1 MTAIS
6 KELLKAFDY
15 RDIPFEMQS
24 CPHWVLW
31 VRYPEPK
38 KNDPEHMGKAPINA
52 HNLRFAMTN
61 NPETW
66 SRFDEAVGTYSEH
79 AGETININVKG
90 QPTAA
95 EIAGIG
101 FVLKDSGF
109 VGIDIDDKPA
119 ELADFLEGTV
129 TGITGNIMSRTRGT
143 CYAEISQSG
152 KGVHIFARGKLPG
165 KDKKSTEKGLEMYQ
179 DRRFLA
185 MTGDTIPTHTTITD
199 DISEELSAIYAEY
212 FPEKPKTPAPAPAP
226 GHAAAAPVYD
236 VDIGRALRTA
246 RKTNPKFADLYNGD
260 IAGYTSFSEARG
272 ALLMILVHYLHGD
285 AEKIEQAYKSS
296 SLYNRDAKFDS
307 RRGDT
312 TLGKYDIST
321 AIEKNGGNYFDYNKK
336 SGKTSYSLTI
346 AQSDPTGGAA
356 PEPVNAADAAGTVEI
371 SETTGDAQSESEKP
385 VKVLPWYFYENSRGD
400 LRVDPAKLLM
410 HIQKKEH
417 YFWVASGA
425 MDGVRRY
432 FYNDRRGVYEWLSDD
447 RIKGRIRNYI
457 SSELPTAVKA
467 KDINETFNL
476 LILDECRY
484 SDSAIDDGEHLVNFE
499 NGFYN
504 IETGQILPHSS
515 GILSTIQLPL
525 RFDPTRNYTLDD
537 APNFKQ
543 YITTITEGDT
553 EKQTLMLEY
562 MGAALSNVPGYKFKS
577 ALFLVGAG
585 NTGKSKY
592 IELIYSLLGEGNF
605 ASISFA
611 DLEERFQSGAIYGKR
626 LVCDADMKVQRAK
639 GNSLFMKITGG
650 DPVQIE
656 YKGMNPFTT
665 KHRGFLLFAS
675 NAMPRWSGNTTDA
688 AYNRMMIIECNNVIP
703 PERQDPDLLNKLLS
717 ERRVIVSLALNA
729 LRGAVQRGYKF
740 TRPATMTASINKLRR
755 DNCPSID
762 FFETCCTEFDDANR
776 NYKHCMKRS
785 DMHRVFVDWCR
796 INAPSAYIPGTR
808 DFYRDILQ
816 YKQLP
821 DGSLIKIWHGHRY
834 YTFTLTLDA
843 KEQFHVYD
851 NVNDT

>member
-1 MTAIS
+1 MTAMALEINNILRHFHNVE
-6 KELLKAFDY
+6 KVGQNQWRADCPVCGKEKHLYIGLTAKKILFDCKKTHCTFDDITAAANIPKKDCFVDEPKPQRKAPWELLREHIYTNLDGGIVAKKQIFRKPDGSKTAIWY
-15 RDIPFEMQS
+15 RMENGQ
-24 CPHWVLW
+24 
-31 VRYPEPK
+31 Y
-38 KNDPEHMGKAPINA
+38 
-52 HNLRFAMTN
+52 
-61 NPETW
+61 
-66 SRFDEAVGTYSEH
+66 
-79 AGETININVKG
+79 VKG
-90 QPTAA
+90 LNGLKMPLYHLHKFTKATGTLVIVEGEKDAETMERLEYAA
-95 EIAGIG
+95 TTSPNGAGSKWRKEYNKY
-101 FVLKDSGF
+101 LKDRN
-109 VGIDIDDKPA
+109 VVI
-119 ELADFLEGTV
+119 
-129 TGITGNIMSRTRGT
+129 ITDNDEPGEA
-143 CYAEISQSG
+143 Y
-152 KGVHIFARGKLPG
+152 G
-165 KDKKSTEKGLEMYQ
+165 KDVAEKIQ
-179 DRRFLA
+179 
-185 MTGDTIPTHTTITD
+185 GDAADVKLIRSADIYPDVKHKG
-199 DISEELSAIYAEY
+199 DISDI
-212 FPEKPKTPAPAPAP
+212 
-226 GHAAAAPVYD
+226 AAAV
-236 VDIGRALRTA
+236 
-246 RKTNPKFADLYNGD
+246 
-260 IAGYTSFSEARG
+260 
-272 ALLMILVHYLHGD
+272 GD
-285 AEKIEQAYKSS
+285 AETKQLLIDAIKRTANYKP
-296 SLYNRDAKFDS
+296 DA
-307 RRGDT
+307 
-312 TLGKYDIST
+312 
-321 AIEKNGGNYFDYNKK
+321 APNE
-336 SGKTSYSLTI
+336 
-346 AQSDPTGGAA
+346 GAA
-356 PEPVNAADAAGTVEI
+356 PEPVNAADAVEI
-371 SETTGDAQSESEKP
+371 SETTDDTQSEGTQSEPEKP
-385 VKVLPWYFYENSRGD
+385 VRELPWYFYENSRGD
-400 LRVDPAKLLM
+400 WRVDPAKLLM
-410 HIQKKEH
+410 YIREKER

-447 RIKGRIRNYI
+447 RIKGRIRSYI

-484 SDSAIDDGEHLVNFE
+484 SDNAIDSGEHLVNFE
-499 NGFYN
+499 NGHYDIF
-504 IETGQILPHSS
+504 TGQMLPHSS
-515 GILSTIQLPL
+515 SILSTIQLSL

-553 EKQTLMLEY
+553 EKQTLLLEY

-688 AYNRMMIIECNNVIP
+688 AYNRMMILECNNVIP

-717 ERRVIVSLALNA
+717 ERSVIVSLALNA

-762 FFETCCTEFDDANR
+762 FFETCCTEFDDAYS

-785 DMHRVFVDWCR
+785 DMHRVFVEWCR
-796 INAPSAYIPGTR
+796 INAPSAYIPSAR
-808 DFYRDILQ
+808 DFYHDILQ

-843 KEQFHVYD
+843 KEQFHIND
-851 NVNDT
+851 NVNT

>member
-1 MTAIS
+1 MTAATTELFKALSHVS
-6 KELLKAFDY
+6 KVSENQYRANCPACGDKKQHLYINFAPDGKILLDCKKGCTFSKITTAMGIPAKDFFPEQPQHAPWELIREHVYTDINGGILGKKQIYRKPDGNKSAVWYRLENGHYIKGLGGVKFPPYHLHKFTKTTGTLVIVEGEKDVETVERLEYAATTSPNGAGSKWRKEYNKYLKGRNVVIITD
-15 RDIPFEMQS
+15 
-24 CPHWVLW
+24 
-31 VRYPEPK
+31 
-38 KNDPEHMGKAPINA
+38 NDE
-52 HNLRFAMTN
+52 
-61 NPETW
+61 
-66 SRFDEAVGTYSEH
+66 
-79 AGETININVKG
+79 AGET
-90 QPTAA
+90 
-95 EIAGIG
+95 
-101 FVLKDSGF
+101 
-109 VGIDIDDKPA
+109 
-119 ELADFLEGTV
+119 
-129 TGITGNIMSRTRGT
+129 
-143 CYAEISQSG
+143 Y
-152 KGVHIFARGKLPG
+152 G
-165 KDKKSTEKGLEMYQ
+165 KDIAEKIQ
-179 DRRFLA
+179 
-185 MTGDTIPTHTTITD
+185 GDAADVKLIRSADIYPDVKHKG
-199 DISEELSAIYAEY
+199 DISDI
-212 FPEKPKTPAPAPAP
+212 
-226 GHAAAAPVYD
+226 AAAV
-236 VDIGRALRTA
+236 
-246 RKTNPKFADLYNGD
+246 
-260 IAGYTSFSEARG
+260 
-272 ALLMILVHYLHGD
+272 GD
-285 AEKIEQAYKSS
+285 AETKQLLIDAIKRTANYKP
-296 SLYNRDAKFDS
+296 DA
-307 RRGDT
+307 
-312 TLGKYDIST
+312 
-321 AIEKNGGNYFDYNKK
+321 APNE
-336 SGKTSYSLTI
+336 
-346 AQSDPTGGAA
+346 GAA
-356 PEPVNAADAAGTVEI
+356 PEPVNAAELSEPLEAVEIIEPTDDAKTEPDAAPARE
-371 SETTGDAQSESEKP
+371 
-385 VKVLPWYFYENSRGD
+385 LPFYFYENSRGKIC
-400 LRVDPAKLLM
+400 VDPALLLI
-410 HIQKKEH
+410 HIQKQEH
-417 YFWVASGA
+417 YFWVASDA

-432 FYNDRRGVYEWLSDD
+432 FYNEQRGVYEWLSDE
-447 RIKGRIRNYI
+447 RIKGRIKNYI
-457 SSELPTAVKA
+457 TKELSTAIKV

-476 LILDECRY
+476 LVLDECRY
-484 SDSAIDDGEHLVNFE
+484 SDSAIDSGEQLVNFE

-515 GILSTIQLPL
+515 GVLSTIQLSL

-543 YITTITEGDT
+543 YITTITNGDP

-656 YKGMNPFTT
+656 YKGMNLFTT

-717 ERRVIVSLALNA
+717 ERGVIVSLALDA

-740 TRPATMTASINKLRR
+740 TRPAAMTASINKLRR

-762 FFETCCTEFDDANR
+762 FFEACCMEYDDANS
-776 NYKHCMKRS
+776 NYEHCMKRS
-785 DMHRVFVDWCR
+785 VMHRVFVNWCR
-796 INAPSAYIPGTR
+796 INAPSAYIPSAR
-808 DFYRDILQ
+808 DFYHDILQ

-843 KEQFHVYD
+843 KEQFYVFD
-851 NVNDT
+851 NVN

>member
-1 MTAIS
+1 
-6 KELLKAFDY
+6 
-15 RDIPFEMQS
+15 
-24 CPHWVLW
+24 
-31 VRYPEPK
+31 
-38 KNDPEHMGKAPINA
+38 
-52 HNLRFAMTN
+52 
-61 NPETW
+61 
-66 SRFDEAVGTYSEH
+66 
-79 AGETININVKG
+79 
-90 QPTAA
+90 
-95 EIAGIG
+95 
-101 FVLKDSGF
+101 
-109 VGIDIDDKPA
+109 
-119 ELADFLEGTV
+119 
-129 TGITGNIMSRTRGT
+129 
-143 CYAEISQSG
+143 
-152 KGVHIFARGKLPG
+152 
-165 KDKKSTEKGLEMYQ
+165 
-179 DRRFLA
+179 
-185 MTGDTIPTHTTITD
+185 
-199 DISEELSAIYAEY
+199 
-212 FPEKPKTPAPAPAP
+212 
-226 GHAAAAPVYD
+226 
-236 VDIGRALRTA
+236 
-246 RKTNPKFADLYNGD
+246 
-260 IAGYTSFSEARG
+260 
-272 ALLMILVHYLHGD
+272 
-285 AEKIEQAYKSS
+285 
-296 SLYNRDAKFDS
+296 
-307 RRGDT
+307 
-312 TLGKYDIST
+312 
-321 AIEKNGGNYFDYNKK
+321 
-336 SGKTSYSLTI
+336 
-346 AQSDPTGGAA
+346 
-356 PEPVNAADAAGTVEI
+356 VEI
-371 SETTGDAQSESEKP
+371 SETTDDTQSEGTQSGPEKP
-385 VKVLPWYFYENSRGD
+385 VRVLPWYFDENSRGEW
-400 LRVDPAKLLM
+400 RVGPAKLLM
-410 HIQKKEH
+410 YIREKER

-447 RIKGRIRNYI
+447 RIKGRIRSYI

-484 SDSAIDDGEHLVNFE
+484 SDSAIDSGEHLVNFE
-499 NGFYN
+499 NGYYD
-504 IETGQILPHSS
+504 IYTGQMIPHSS
-515 GILSTIQLPL
+515 SILSTIQLSL

-553 EKQTLMLEY
+553 EKQTLLLEY

-717 ERRVIVSLALNA
+717 ERGVIVSLALNA

-762 FFETCCTEFDDANR
+762 FFEACCEEFDDANC

-785 DMHRVFVDWCR
+785 VMHRVFVEWCR
-796 INAPSAYIPGTR
+796 INAPSAYIPSAR
-808 DFYRDILQ
+808 DFYHDILQ

-843 KEQFHVYD
+843 KEQFHIPD
-851 NVNDT
+851 NVNT